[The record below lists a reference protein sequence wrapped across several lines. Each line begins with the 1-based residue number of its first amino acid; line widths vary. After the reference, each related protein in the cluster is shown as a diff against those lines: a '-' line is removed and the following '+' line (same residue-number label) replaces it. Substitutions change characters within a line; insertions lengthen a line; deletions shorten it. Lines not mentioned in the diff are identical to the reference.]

1 MVFSSGLRLCSFLA
15 CLLALA
21 GGVPVRADVVVPPNT
36 VRVPV
41 ATPAQAEAVRGFPVE
56 IRLQGVTASPRML
69 QFILRQ
75 PPRHGR
81 LEGPPVQ
88 AGKDAAVVRYVGNP
102 SSKAETD
109 TFSFAVKVEGSG
121 SSEDALVTIRLTDP
135 VAVLEAPGGVDLGR
149 ILATESVEQ
158 TIQIANKGNAP
169 FKAAVPVPDGW
180 SWLVPAN
187 GQFDL
192 PPGEQIEAK
201 LMVRVKEAGPIDQK
215 VLLRPGSV
223 VRFIGQA
230 VEPFLGYPTLQ
241 RLQWDRKA
249 GQRSSRL
256 HIRNNRPEPLTVR
269 LSGPTGVVV
278 PESVTVPVAESA
290 EVMLVCPGDVS
301 KVLSGRIRLEAP
313 GWGQDVSFEA
323 PAAPA
328 AVEVTGAAADG
339 TVDFGVLKIT
349 EEVKAERQITLR
361 NVGGMP
367 SLVRWDRLR
376 YFLVEGMESDTVL
389 APQAQRQ
396 IIIRPRP
403 DQPGRLKEDLT
414 LNMAGGDYTLKLLA
428 DIDPKTAQAALMTG
442 QVLEVRPPTPPGTP
456 EVKGPRSEE
465 GRRARVQLLTA
476 GLLEEPPNMDRS
488 LATVNTIRPLEIGTD
503 RLVFEW
509 DAPSPGAWTY
519 QVRVRQLRN
528 HGPGQA
534 PIPEYDQMDNVK
546 VTSTPTGGRA
556 EVTKLRPQVRW
567 SCRIIGIRSD
577 GVSTKPGEEMTFLTA
592 PVPDSRW
599 GWRVMGVL
607 GALVLAL
614 YVRQKWREDIK
625 WKD

>member
-1 MVFSSGLRLCSFLA
+1 M
-15 CLLALA
+15 LA
-21 GGVPVRADVVVPPNT
+21 GGVAAWADVVVPPNT

-41 ATPAQAEAVRGFPVE
+41 AKPVQVDAVRGFPVE
-56 IRLQGVTASPRML
+56 IRLQGVTASPRVL

-75 PPRHGR
+75 QPRHGR

-88 AGKDAAVVRYVGNP
+88 AGKDSAVVRYVGNP
-102 SSKAETD
+102 DSKAEVD
-109 TFSFAVKVEGSG
+109 TFSFAVKVEGGG
-121 SSEDALVTIRLTDP
+121 SSDDALATIRLTDP

-149 ILATESVEQ
+149 ILATEPVERP
-158 TIQIANKGNAP
+158 INISNKGNAP
-169 FKAAVPVPDGW
+169 FNTTVPLPEGW
-180 SWLVPAN
+180 SWVVPAG
-187 GQFDL
+187 GQFEL
-192 PPGEQIEAK
+192 QPGDQIEA
-201 LMVRVKEAGPIDQK
+201 MVRLRVKEAGSIDQK
-215 VLLRPGSV
+215 VVLRPGSV

-230 VEPFLGYPTLQ
+230 IEPFLGYPTLQ

-249 GQRSSRL
+249 GSRTSRFS
-256 HIRNNRPEPLTVR
+256 IQNNRPEAMTVR
-269 LSGPTGVVV
+269 LSGPPGVVV
-278 PESVTVPVAESA
+278 PESVTIPVAESV
-290 EVMLVCPGDVS
+290 EVLLTCPGDVS
-301 KVLSGRIRLEAP
+301 RVLSGRIRLDAP
-313 GWGQDVSFEA
+313 GWSQDISFEA

-328 AVEVTGAAADG
+328 SVAVTGAGADG
-339 TVDFGVLKIT
+339 AVDFGVLKMS
-349 EEVKAERQITLR
+349 EEVKAVRQITLR
-361 NVGGMP
+361 NIGGMP
-367 SLVRWDRLR
+367 SLIRWDKLR
-376 YFLVEGMESDTVL
+376 FFVLEGMESDTVL
-389 APQAQRQ
+389 APQTERQ
-396 IIIRPRP
+396 ITLRPRP
-403 DQPGRLKEDLT
+403 DEPGRLKEELALHMT
-414 LNMAGGDYTLKLLA
+414 GGDYTLKLSA
-428 DIDPKTAQAALMTG
+428 DLDPKTAQAALMKG
-442 QVLEVRPPTPPGTP
+442 QVLDVPPPTAPGTP
-456 EVKGPRSEE
+456 ELKRPPSEE

-488 LATVNTIRPLEIGTD
+488 LPTVNSIRPLEIGTD

-607 GALVLAL
+607 GVVVLAL